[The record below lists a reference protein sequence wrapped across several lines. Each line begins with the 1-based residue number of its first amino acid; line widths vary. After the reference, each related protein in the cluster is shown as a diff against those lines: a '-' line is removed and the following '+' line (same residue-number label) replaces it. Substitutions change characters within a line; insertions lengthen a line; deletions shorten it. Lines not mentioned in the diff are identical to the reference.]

1 MSFAL
6 IIPSLYWTEIFD
18 SHMLETEE
26 EHLVLD
32 PGSQLKLYCSTN
44 HSLSITWYKEDKQLS
59 PSEHVHIQQNL
70 LEIPEA
76 TYEDSGLY
84 SCHAWNTGES
94 LRNFTISVV
103 GKNISR
109 GGLDIL
115 LTTGSP
121 KM

>member
-6 IIPSLYWTEIFD
+6 IVPSLYWTEIFD

-44 HSLSITWYKEDKQLS
+44 HSLVITWYKEDKQLP
-59 PSEHVHIQQNL
+59 PSERIHIQHNL

-84 SCHAWNTGES
+84 SCRARNTGES

-103 GKNISR
+103 GKSKRLGRIAVV
-109 GGLDIL
+109 
-115 LTTGSP
+115 
-121 KM
+121 